1 MKVDP
6 DYDQGEHKVRK
17 KKKKSGRM
25 ECEQCDFTTTGKK
38 KYKDHIQTVHGVVI
52 RCDTCKYTTTKEIY
66 LKRHKMR
73 CDGIVERQKRS
84 EVTKKTP
91 KKCKECDFETTTWQ
105 RMNYHKRMKHR
116 KTKMIYYYF
125 ICVEHLAQKPC

>member
-1 MKVDP
+1 MYNIYP
-6 DYDQGEHKVRK
+6 WHKVRK
-17 KKKKSGRM
+17 KKKKPGRM

-84 EVTKKTP
+84 EAGIYIVYSDHFPPPSFEIQFFSP
-91 KKCKECDFETTTWQ
+91 KNKFAAGGA
-105 RMNYHKRMKHR
+105 N
-116 KTKMIYYYF
+116 F
-125 ICVEHLAQKPC
+125 F